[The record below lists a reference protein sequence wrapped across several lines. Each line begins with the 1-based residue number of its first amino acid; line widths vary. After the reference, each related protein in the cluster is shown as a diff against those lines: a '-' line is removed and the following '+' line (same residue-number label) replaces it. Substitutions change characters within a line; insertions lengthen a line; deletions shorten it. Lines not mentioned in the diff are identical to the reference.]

1 MSDSDNTSI
10 DTSRLGGSS
19 RDFFDYC
26 TDELE
31 RRRDSGEEFDESA
44 FQEAMELVV
53 RRLQHLEEEG
63 IL

>member
-1 MSDSDNTSI
+1 MSDSDNPSI
-10 DTSRLGGSS
+10 DMSRLRGSS

-26 TDELE
+26 TDELQ
-31 RRRDSGEEFDESA
+31 RRRDSGEAFDEA
-44 FQEAMELVV
+44 IFREAMELVL